1 MKPVFEVKSTRIHA
15 LTVQLYTSDL
25 AALSALLAERAARYR
40 ELRLPLVL
48 DVQPFMLPEELDLS
62 AVLAAFREHGLLIA
76 ALRHTD
82 SVWAEA
88 AQAHGLAFDNDL
100 GAPTAEIEVSDSVAV
115 PEKAEESDSATD
127 EPVQATII
135 SRPTVFVSAPIRTGQ
150 QVYAEGADL
159 IVTGVVSEGAEIIA
173 DGNIHVYAP
182 MRGRALAGAAGRR
195 DARIFIHNMQ
205 AELVSVAG
213 IYRNF
218 EQELPAHLNRRPVQ
232 VYLQDDRLVV
242 SAIDTK

>member
-1 MKPVFEVKSTRIHA
+1 MKPAFEVKSTRIHA
-15 LTVQLYTSDL
+15 LTVQLYTSDV
-25 AALSALLAERAARYR
+25 AELSQLLDERAGRYR

-48 DVQPFMLPEELDLS
+48 DVQPFMLPEELDLA
-62 AVLAAFREHGLLIA
+62 AVLAVFREHGLSIC

-88 AQAHGLAFDNDL
+88 AQAHQLAFDNDS
-100 GAPTAEIEVSDSVAV
+100 GSPTADLESAESSADDDM
-115 PEKAEESDSATD
+115 PETAAPA

-182 MRGRALAGAAGRR
+182 MRGRALAGAGGRR

-218 EQELPAHLNRRPVQ
+218 EQELPAHLNRHAVQ